1 MVGDIGDIVGRLVAA
16 LPGRWFGGSSPNLTS
31 LLSSIGTSWV
41 WLYGRITY
49 AVQQTRLLTATEE
62 WLDLI
67 SSDYFGPTVARK
79 PGEPD
84 GSYRARIQTALLAEA
99 ATRYAVSVG
108 LQSITGSLPTIFE
121 PGKCS
126 DTGGYGLTGGGMAY
140 GSVGG
145 WGSLS
150 LPLQCFITVT
160 RPPTSGANGIAG
172 YGTSAGGFGEGSIG
186 YVDLELLPGEVTDQD
201 IQTAISRLMPI
212 NAVAWLRII

>member
-16 LPGRWFGGSSPNLTS
+16 LPGRWFGGSIPNLTG

-49 AVQQTRLLTATEE
+49 AIQQTRLLTATDG

-67 SSDYFGPTVARK
+67 SADYFWAAMSRK

-84 GSYRARIQTALLAEA
+84 GSYRTRIQTALLAEA
-99 ATRYAVSVG
+99 ATRDAISAS
-108 LQSITGSLPTIFE
+108 LQSLTGSLPMIFE

-140 GSVGG
+140 GCAGG
-145 WGSLS
+145 WGSLN

-160 RPPTSGANGIAG
+160 RPPASGANGIAG
-172 YGTSAGGFGEGSIG
+172 YGTPAGGFGEGSIS
-186 YVDLELLPGEVTDQD
+186 YVDLEMLPGEVTDQD